1 MSTCVVLRLYLQPEA
16 AAQVN
21 VALRCVFVSDV
32 VVNVFNML
40 VLFLLSALI
49 NADL

>member
-1 MSTCVVLRLYLQPEA
+1 MSTCVVLRLYLQREA

-32 VVNVFNML
+32 VLSVFL
-40 VLFLLSALI
+40 ILLFLLSALI

>member
-1 MSTCVVLRLYLQPEA
+1 MSTCVVLRLYLQREA

-21 VALRCVFVSDV
+21 AQVCFCLRCRSVS
-32 VVNVFNML
+32 VFNII
-40 VLFLLSALI
+40 VSALI